1 MWNEV
6 GSVGVEKGE
15 EEEEAC
21 RRERAKGARVVFC
34 PMTGLRVLKTD
45 LDMLVKMEKKTD
57 VKKTEMCSD
66 IETRRWIK
74 RIGMKCITWII
85 T

>member
-21 RRERAKGARVVFC
+21 RREEAKGARVVFC

-45 LDMLVKMEKKTD
+45 LDMLVKMEKK
-57 VKKTEMCSD
+57 KT
-66 IETRRWIK
+66 
-74 RIGMKCITWII
+74 
-85 T
+85 

>member
-45 LDMLVKMEKKTD
+45 LDMLVIMEKKRREED
-57 VKKTEMCSD
+57 RNAFRYRNKEMD
-66 IETRRWIK
+66 
-74 RIGMKCITWII
+74 
-85 T
+85 

>member
-1 MWNEV
+1 M
-6 GSVGVEKGE
+6 GSLGAERGE

-21 RRERAKGARVVFC
+21 RREKAKGARVVFC

-45 LDMLVKMEKKTD
+45 LDILVKMKKKD
-57 VKKTEMCSD
+57 VKNTEMCYRTD

-74 RIGMKCITWII
+74 RIGMKCINWSI